1 MKINFTKYHGTG
13 NDFILIDNRKNQVS
27 LSEVLIKNLCDRH
40 FGIGADGLIIL
51 KKSEH
56 YDFEMQYF
64 NSDGKEGT
72 MCGNGARCVIFFA
85 RQLGIIPNKTVFT
98 AIDGLHEGQILNIN
112 KDEAIAKI
120 RINDIS
126 KIEKIENAYFIDTG
140 SPHYIL
146 FSDNI
151 KNINIKKE
159 GKKIRYSKQ
168 FHPYGTNVDFVEINN
183 DQVFVRTYERGVE
196 EETLS
201 CGTGVVAVAAA
212 IYLRNNKL
220 IVYNINTLGGLLKVS
235 FRPETNKRFTDVWL
249 EGTSNKVFNGSIE
262 I

>member
-1 MKINFTKYHGTG
+1 MKINFKKYHGTG
-13 NDFILIDNRKNQVS
+13 NDFILIDNSEEQVKF
-27 LSEVLIKNLCDRH
+27 SETQIKNLCDRH

-72 MCGNGARCVIFFA
+72 MCGNGARCVVFFA
-85 RQLGIIPNKTVFT
+85 KELGIISNKTIFNAT
-98 AIDGLHEGQILNIN
+98 EGSHKGQILKIN
-112 KDEAIAKI
+112 NDEAIVKI
-120 RINDIS
+120 SMNGIS
-126 KIEKIENAYFIDTG
+126 NIERKQDAYFIDTG

-146 FSDNI
+146 FSENI
-151 KNINIKKE
+151 KNINIKEE
-159 GKKIRYSKQ
+159 GAKIRYSKQ
-168 FHPYGTNVDFVEINN
+168 FQPYGTNVNFVEIKN

-201 CGTGVVAVAAA
+201 CGTGAVAVAAA

-220 IVYNINTLGGLLKVS
+220 SVYDINTPGGSLKVS
-235 FRPETNKRFTDVWL
+235 FKPIKNIRFSDVWL
-249 EGTSNKVFNGSIE
+249 EGTAKKVFNGSVDI
-262 I
+262 